1 MRRTLHHLYVSC
13 RSDTSQAD
21 PLCPVVDACSSQS
34 TGNSKRRGKGWKMKT
49 EEDTPTKP
57 KSDVE
62 LRILDMQEAVGEM
75 TSEV

>member
-1 MRRTLHHLYVSC
+1 
-13 RSDTSQAD
+13 
-21 PLCPVVDACSSQS
+21 
-34 TGNSKRRGKGWKMKT
+34 MKT

-62 LRILDMQEAVGEM
+62 LRIQDMQEAVGEM